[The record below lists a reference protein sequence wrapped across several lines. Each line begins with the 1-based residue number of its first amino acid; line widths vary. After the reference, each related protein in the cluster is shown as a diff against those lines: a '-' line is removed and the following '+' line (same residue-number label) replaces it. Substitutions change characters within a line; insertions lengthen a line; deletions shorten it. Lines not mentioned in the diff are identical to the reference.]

1 MNYIIPLVKESFYK
15 EKATKRKLINFIKN
29 CEKFSMGEQTK
40 QFEKKFAEF
49 QNTKHCV
56 YFSSG
61 SAANLGLIQSLKNIG
76 HLKNGDKVAISS
88 LTWAT
93 NVMPVIQLG
102 LIPVPID
109 IDIETLNISLE
120 DLYSKYE
127 AVGFKCIFLTNV
139 LSLSCDMKKLNDFC
153 DKNSILLIEDNC
165 ESMGSE
171 FEGQKLGNFG
181 KAGTM
186 SFFVGHQMSTIEGG
200 CVVTED
206 EDLYEMLKKVRAHG
220 WSRDNKDFSN
230 THFYSRFTFHDLA
243 YNLRPGEINAFIG
256 LYQLDLIDQNLNRR
270 RLLHKKFQKQLKN
283 KNSVYPLKILN
294 NNYAPFAFTLIF
306 KEKEKAD
313 HYLNLFHEN
322 GVEVRP
328 VISGNITKQPFFQK
342 YHPENYLLPNCEI
355 VHNQGFYF
363 GINPNLSKNEIEIL
377 IKLLSQIE

>member
-1 MNYIIPLVKESFYK
+1 MNYLVPLVKESFYK
-15 EKATKRKLINFIKN
+15 EKTTKRKLINFIKN
-29 CEKFSMGEQTK
+29 CDKFSMGEQTK
-40 QFEKKFAEF
+40 QFEKSLAEF
-49 QNTKHCV
+49 QNTKYCV

-61 SAANLGLIQSLKNIG
+61 SAANLGLIQSLKNLG
-76 HLKNGDKVAISS
+76 LLKNGDKVAISS

-93 NVMPVIQLG
+93 NVMPIIQLG
-102 LIPVPID
+102 MIPVPID

-127 AVGFKCIFLTNV
+127 MFGFKSIFLTNV
-139 LSLSCDMKKLNDFC
+139 LSFSCDMKKLTDFC

-220 WSRDNKDFSN
+220 WSRDSKDFSN

-256 LYQLDLIDQNLNRR
+256 LSQLEFINQNLNKRKA
-270 RLLHKKFQKQLKN
+270 LHKKFQKQLRN
-283 KNSVYPLKILN
+283 KKSTYPLKILN

-313 HYLNLFHEN
+313 YYLRLFHEN
-322 GVEVRP
+322 RVEVRP
-328 VISGNITKQPFFQK
+328 VISGNIAKQPFFQK

-363 GINPNLSKNEIEIL
+363 GVNQNLSKHEIEIL
-377 IKLLSQIE
+377 SKLLNQIE